1 MNNDKI
7 IKAIKNLWVKGFLMS
22 IVAFLLASIAMF
34 FGAASVAA
42 MFFTG
47 NITNLAGLLGLA
59 LVWVL
64 IYITLAGFAVEA
76 INKFKFPKVKKLT
89 DVGRFLVTGFVFTIF
104 AIIVAMVLGA
114 VTLGNLG
121 LTLPS
126 AIVDFTTGKWLA
138 GILTISVGTIIYG
151 WIVQTVDKLIGKD
164 K

>member
-64 IYITLAGFAVEA
+64 I
-76 INKFKFPKVKKLT
+76 
-89 DVGRFLVTGFVFTIF
+89 
-104 AIIVAMVLGA
+104 
-114 VTLGNLG
+114 
-121 LTLPS
+121 
-126 AIVDFTTGKWLA
+126 
-138 GILTISVGTIIYG
+138 
-151 WIVQTVDKLIGKD
+151 
-164 K
+164 

>member
-1 MNNDKI
+1 M
-7 IKAIKNLWVKGFLMS
+7 
-22 IVAFLLASIAMF
+22 
-34 FGAASVAA
+34 
-42 MFFTG
+42 
-47 NITNLAGLLGLA
+47 
-59 LVWVL
+59 
-64 IYITLAGFAVEA
+64 
-76 INKFKFPKVKKLT
+76 KKLT

>member
-89 DVGRFLVTGFVFTIF
+89 DVCHNCGNGAGRGHTRQSWAYTPKRNRGFHNREMACGDPDNFS
-104 AIIVAMVLGA
+104 GHN
-114 VTLGNLG
+114 NLRLDCADCG
-121 LTLPS
+121 Q
-126 AIVDFTTGKWLA
+126 AYREG
-138 GILTISVGTIIYG
+138 
-151 WIVQTVDKLIGKD
+151 
-164 K
+164 